1 MISSRRA
8 LAVCLLHSLSSPAL
22 AQTSSTEA
30 AVPANTGIGAADA
43 SQAQSPSSAAT
54 TAPTDNGIGEIV
66 VTATR
71 RAENLQQVP
80 ISVSA
85 ISSAQLASRG
95 VALTNDLATV
105 APNVTVNTQ
114 YGETQPNFTIR
125 GVGVANEF
133 NVNAASPV
141 GVYVDDVYKSFRFTH
156 GQSLFD
162 LDRVEVLRG
171 PQGTLFGRNTT
182 GGAINLITRKP
193 TLSGSSGYVTAGYG
207 NYDRYKVEGALETTL
222 KDDEAGIRVAG
233 YRTKQDGFFR
243 EVDPSAN
250 KFGSKRYNGVDSYG
264 GRVTL
269 RIKPSDRF
277 DVTLSGQYGH
287 DNPTGPARYAYGI
300 VPNGSGGFTDFS
312 GYSRFDDPLI
322 KSKNQFHMNDM
333 GKFKTISRSGILNM
347 TWNDGD
353 HFSVTS
359 VTGYTSG
366 LYDLN
371 DESDGGPNG
380 LVGIHYRAST
390 RDFSQDVRINYDS
403 DNFKFILGGYYGT
416 DRLRARNDLGFFG
429 FLPDATSPGTF
440 NPGVS
445 SSFNALQVYGQDRK
459 SKAVYGEGNYKF
471 SSKLDLTIGLRYTD
485 DQIEYVNGKSTV
497 YSNFSS
503 TGTPLFPLFSNLNQ
517 KNGSKKVS
525 GRAILNYNFA
535 DDIHAYVSF
544 SRGQRSGTYN
554 GFAYQSASQV
564 YFVPPEQL
572 DAYEGGLK
580 TRFFDNRLQ
589 VNAAVFHYDYKGQQ
603 VQEIRGVVGFLT
615 SVDAKVD
622 GAELEVIARPIPDL
636 TLRGNVGYLD
646 TRYAGGSVI
655 SGVDIGGNKLPF
667 APKITAN
674 GGFDF
679 TLAKMS
685 AGNIV
690 VSGDA
695 QYTGLFWYD
704 IFNDDQPPP
713 PGFTRQIVL
722 RQKAYTLLNARLSL
736 VNSAFTLALWGK
748 NLTNKTYYPA
758 GYNVE
763 GGVGIDYQ
771 VRGAPRT
778 YGVEGT
784 IRF

>member
-1 MISSRRA
+1 MACGLLFSATASPVMA
-8 LAVCLLHSLSSPAL
+8 QQAAQGQGSDKGLA
-22 AQTSSTEA
+22 
-30 AVPANTGIGAADA
+30 D
-43 SQAQSPSSAAT
+43 
-54 TAPTDNGIGEIV
+54 IV

-80 ISVSA
+80 LSVSA
-85 ISSAQLASRG
+85 VSSEQLASRG
-95 VALTNDLATV
+95 VGLTNDLATV

-141 GVYVDDVYKSFRFTH
+141 GVYVDDVYKSYRFTH

-193 TLSGSSGYVTAGYG
+193 ALDGTNGYFTAGYG
-207 NYDRYKVEGALETTL
+207 NFDRFKVEGAVETAMVEDQL
-222 KDDEAGIRVAG
+222 GVRVAA

-243 EVDPSAN
+243 EVDPAGN
-250 KFGSKRYNGVDSYG
+250 KFGTKRYNGVDSYG
-264 GRVTL
+264 GRITL
-269 RIKPSDRF
+269 RMKPSDRL
-277 DVTLSGQYGH
+277 DVTLSAQYGH

-300 VPNGSGGFTDFS
+300 VPDGSGGFVDFS
-312 GYSRFDDPLI
+312 GYSRFNDPLI
-322 KSKNQFHMNDM
+322 TGKNQFHMNDM
-333 GKFKTISRSGILNM
+333 GRFKTISRSGTLNIA
-347 TWNDGD
+347 WNDGD
-353 HFSVTS
+353 HLSVTS

-366 LYDLN
+366 LYDLE
-371 DESDGGPNG
+371 DESDGGANS
-380 LVGIHYRAST
+380 LVGIHYRAAT
-390 RDFSQDVRINYDS
+390 RDFSQDLRLNYDAET
-403 DNFKFILGGYYGT
+403 FKFIIGAYYGK
-416 DRLRARNDLGFFG
+416 DRLRARNELGFFG
-429 FLPDATSPGTF
+429 FLPDATSAATF
-440 NPGVS
+440 NPGVAT
-445 SSFNALQVYGQDRK
+445 SFNALQAYGQDRE
-459 SKAVYGEGNYKF
+459 SKAVYSEGNFKF
-471 SSKLDLTIGLRYTD
+471 SPKLDLTVGLRYTD
-485 DQIEYVNGKSTV
+485 DKIEYVNGNSTV

-503 TGTPLFPLFSNLNQ
+503 SGVPLFPLFSDLNQ

-554 GFAYQSASQV
+554 GFAYQSTAQV

-572 DAYEGGLK
+572 DAYEAGLK
-580 TRFFDNRLQ
+580 TRFLNNRLQ

-622 GAELEVIARPIPDL
+622 GAELEIVARPVPAL
-636 TLRGNVGYLD
+636 TVRGNLGYLD
-646 TRYAGGSVI
+646 TRYAGGTVI
-655 SGVDIGGNKLPF
+655 SGIDIGGNKLPF
-667 APKITAN
+667 APKLTAN
-674 GGFDF
+674 AGFDF
-679 TLAKMS
+679 TMAELS
-685 AGNIV
+685 AGKV
-690 VSGDA
+690 VLSGDA
-695 QYTGLFWYD
+695 QHTGMFWYD

-722 RQKAYTLLNARLSL
+722 RQKAYTLLNARLSF
-736 VNSAFTLALWGK
+736 VAENFTIAAWGK
-748 NLTNKTYYPA
+748 NLTNKIYYPA

-778 YGVEGT
+778 YGIEATV
-784 IRF
+784 RF

>member
-1 MISSRRA
+1 MITSRSA
-8 LAVCLLHSLSSPAL
+8 LICCLLLPSLSVPAL
-22 AQTSSTEA
+22 AQQSSSVAET
-30 AVPANTGIGAADA
+30 PANTGRGASTSDTGIAD
-43 SQAQSPSSAAT
+43 
-54 TAPTDNGIGEIV
+54 IV

-85 ISSAQLASRG
+85 ISSAQLVTRG

-193 TLSGSSGYVTAGYG
+193 ALKGENGYLTAGYG
-207 NYDRYKVEGALETTL
+207 NYNRYKVEGAAEVTMV
-222 KDDEAGIRVAG
+222 DDKLGLRVAG

-243 EVDPSAN
+243 EVDPAHN

-264 GRVTL
+264 ARATL
-269 RIKPSDRF
+269 RMKPSDRL
-277 DVTLSGQYGH
+277 DITISGQYGH
-287 DNPTGPARYAYGI
+287 DNPTGSARYAYGI

-312 GYSRFDDPLI
+312 GYSRFTDPLI
-322 KSKNQFHMNDM
+322 KSDNQFHMNDM
-333 GKFKTISRSGILNM
+333 GKFKTIARSGTLNVA
-347 TWNDGD
+347 WNDGGR
-353 HFSVTS
+353 FSIIS

-371 DESDGGPNG
+371 DAADGGPNG
-380 LVGIHYRAST
+380 LVGYHYHANT
-390 RDFSQDVRINYDS
+390 RDFSQDLRINYHT
-403 DNFKFILGGYYGT
+403 DNFNFILGGYYGA
-416 DRLRARNDLGFFG
+416 DRLRARNELGFFG
-429 FLPDATSPGTF
+429 FLPDATSPATF
-440 NPGVS
+440 NPGVT

-471 SSKLDLTIGLRYTD
+471 SSKIDLTIGLRYTD
-485 DQIEYVNGKSTV
+485 DQIKYVNGSSTV
-497 YSNFSS
+497 YSNFSA
-503 TGTPLFPLFSNLNQ
+503 TGQPLFPLFSGLNQ

-525 GRAILNYNFA
+525 GRAILNYNFTP
-535 DDIHAYVSF
+535 DVHGYISF

-554 GFAYQSASQV
+554 GFAFQSASQV

-572 DAYEGGLK
+572 DAYEVGFK
-580 TRFFDNRLQ
+580 TRFFANRLQ
-589 VNAAVFHYDYKGQQ
+589 VNAAAFHYDYKGQQ

-615 SVDAKVD
+615 SVDAKVN
-622 GAELEVIARPIPDL
+622 GAELEMIARPIPDL
-636 TLRGNVGYLD
+636 TLHGNLGYLD
-646 TRYAGGSVI
+646 TKYAKGSVI
-655 SGVDIGGNKLPF
+655 SGIDIGGNKLPF

-679 TLAKMS
+679 TAAKTS
-685 AGNIV
+685 SGNFV
-690 VSGDA
+690 LSGDV

-704 IFNDDQPPP
+704 IFNNDQPPP
-713 PGFTRQIVL
+713 PGFTRQIEL
-722 RQKAYTLLNARLSL
+722 RQKAYALLNARLSF
-736 VNSAFTLALWGK
+736 VNSRFTLAVWGK
-748 NLTNKTYYPA
+748 NLTNKTYYPT
-758 GYNVE
+758 GYNIE
-763 GGVGIDYQ
+763 GGVGVDLLA
-771 VRGAPRT
+771 RGAPRT
-778 YGVEGT
+778 YGIEGT